1 MPLFLEP
8 GQKFPVVLEIDKDK
22 PAESR
27 PTFYARSQSMRNQQR
42 IADVLDSIYAEPQP
56 TVEQMFSDI
65 CEALATVFVGWSNMG
80 GIEYSKD
87 ALRDVL
93 TFTEAREL
101 LRLVM
106 YNQHVTHEEKKS
118 IE

>member
-1 MPLFLEP
+1 
-8 GQKFPVVLEIDKDK
+8 
-22 PAESR
+22 
-27 PTFYARSQSMRNQQR
+27 
-42 IADVLDSIYAEPQP
+42 
-56 TVEQMFSDI
+56 
-65 CEALATVFVGWSNMG
+65 LATVFVGWSNMG

-118 IE
+118 TE